1 MNETEL
7 NPTER
12 RILEFIGTRLRATG
26 LLPTVREI
34 GQAVGLKSS
43 ATVHRYLQRL
53 EQLGYIRRL
62 PRLARAIEVLRP
74 VAEPVQRIPVLG
86 RTRAGVPILAVEEA
100 GEYIGLGQAMGPA
113 GEFFALEVTGDSMT
127 GAGILPGD
135 YVVVRRQSTAEPG
148 DVVVARLGD
157 KVTVKRL
164 RTIGGRPA
172 LVAENPAY
180 PPITDVE
187 FTILGRVV
195 ALVRDV
201 NG

>member
-1 MNETEL
+1 MGETEL
-7 NPTER
+7 NPTEQ
-12 RILEFIGTRLRATG
+12 RILEFIGARLRATG

-34 GQAVGLKSS
+34 GQAVGLRSS

-74 VAEPVQRIPVLG
+74 VDEPAQRIPILG
-86 RTRAGVPILAVEEA
+86 RTRAGAPILAVEEA
-100 GEYIGLGQAMGPA
+100 GEYIGLGQVMGPA
-113 GEFFALEVTGDSMT
+113 GEFFALQVTGDSMT

-135 YVVVRRQSTAEPG
+135 YVVVRRQSTADPG
-148 DVVVARLGD
+148 EVVVALIGD
-157 KVTVKRL
+157 EVTVKRL
-164 RTIGGRPA
+164 GTVGGKPA
-172 LVAENPAY
+172 LLADNPAY
-180 PPITDVE
+180 PPLTDVE
-187 FTILGRVV
+187 FTVLGRVV

>member
-1 MNETEL
+1 MKHPDL
-7 NPTER
+7 SPTEQQ
-12 RILEFIGTRLRATG
+12 ILEFIGARLRATG

-34 GQAVGLKSS
+34 GQAVGLRSS

-74 VAEPVQRIPVLG
+74 TDQPAQRVPILG
-86 RTRAGVPILAVEEA
+86 RTRAGAPILAVEEA
-100 GEYIGLGQAMGPA
+100 GEYLGLEQVMGPA
-113 GEFFALEVTGDSMT
+113 GDFFALQVTGDSMV

-135 YVVVRRQSTAEPG
+135 YVVVRRQPMAQPG
-148 DVVVARLGD
+148 DVVVALIGD
-157 KVTVKRL
+157 EVTVKRL
-164 RTIGGRPA
+164 KVVGGRPV
-172 LVAENPAY
+172 LFAENPAY
-180 PPITDVE
+180 PPIADTE

>member
-1 MNETEL
+1 MGESEL
-7 NPTER
+7 NPTEQ
-12 RILEFIGTRLRATG
+12 RILEFIGARLRATG

-34 GQAVGLKSS
+34 GQAVGLRSS

-74 VAEPVQRIPVLG
+74 VAEPAQRIPILG
-86 RTRAGVPILAVEEA
+86 RTRAGAPILAVEEA
-100 GEYIGLGQAMGPA
+100 GEYIGLGQVMGPA
-113 GEFFALEVTGDSMT
+113 GEFFALQVTGDSMT

-135 YVVVRRQSTAEPG
+135 YVVVRRQSTADPG
-148 DVVVARLGD
+148 EVVVALIGD
-157 KVTVKRL
+157 EVTVKRL
-164 RTIGGRPA
+164 GTVGGKPA
-172 LVAENPAY
+172 LVADNPAY
-180 PPITDVE
+180 PPLTDVE
-187 FTILGRVV
+187 FTVLGRVV